1 MKNEGSMIFEGFDD
15 LVLSEAMGIYNSSIV
30 GKIHD
35 ALGSSDGGG
44 IVDFGAGIGT
54 LAEKFREI
62 YGILPICIEVDERQK
77 EIIREKNF
85 TVFDSLDELTAP
97 ATNIYSSNV
106 LEHIDDDVGILRM
119 FHEKLKPGGTV
130 CIYVPAL
137 PHLYSKFDRRVGHV
151 RRYRMNELKEKLTG
165 AGFRIVKAEY
175 CDCIG
180 YLAALLFKASGK
192 SASPSAA
199 FLKMYDKLFAVSRWL
214 DALGMKHVIGKN
226 IFLAGRKV

>member
-1 MKNEGSMIFEGFDD
+1 MGNKESTIFEGFGD
-15 LVLSEAMGIYNSSIV
+15 LVLSEAMDNYNSSIV
-30 GKIHD
+30 RKIHE
-35 ALGSSDGGG
+35 AMPSSNRGV

-62 YGILPICIEVDERQK
+62 YGISPVCIEIDERQK
-77 EIIREKNF
+77 EIIRERKF
-85 TVFDSLDELTAP
+85 TVFDTLDELTAP

-106 LEHIDDDVGILRM
+106 LEHIDNDARILRM
-119 FHEKLKPGGTV
+119 FHEKLMPGGTV
-130 CIYVPAL
+130 CIYVPAM

-165 AGFRIVKAEY
+165 AGFRIVTAEY

-180 YLAALLFKASGK
+180 YLAALFFKASGK

-199 FLKMYDKLFAVSRWL
+199 FLKMYDKLFVVSRWL